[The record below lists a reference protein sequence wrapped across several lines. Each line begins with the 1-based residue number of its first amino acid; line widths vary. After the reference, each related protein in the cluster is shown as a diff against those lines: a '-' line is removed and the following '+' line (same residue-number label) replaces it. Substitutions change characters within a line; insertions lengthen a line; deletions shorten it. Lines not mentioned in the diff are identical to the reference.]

1 MGKDVM
7 IAVALV
13 MTLVF
18 LCFLILFFS
27 VIRLWVQ
34 ALLLGVPA
42 SITDIIRMRLRRI
55 PPALIIHTAI
65 LLKEYKVAV
74 PMREIERCYLEHGLH
89 AQSATN
95 LATIVVEQQS
105 KRKVAPTGDSAAG
118 HV

>member
-18 LCFLILFFS
+18 LCFLLAVFLHS
-27 VIRLWVQ
+27 HASGRSGSP
-34 ALLLGVPA
+34 ARRPA

-55 PPALIIHTAI
+55 PPFLIIHTAI

-74 PMREIERCYLEHGLH
+74 TVPEIEQFYLAHGAH
-89 AQSATN
+89 TRNATE
-95 LATIVVEQQS
+95 LATLIVKERG
-105 KRKVAPTGDSAAG
+105 KPPC
-118 HV
+118 